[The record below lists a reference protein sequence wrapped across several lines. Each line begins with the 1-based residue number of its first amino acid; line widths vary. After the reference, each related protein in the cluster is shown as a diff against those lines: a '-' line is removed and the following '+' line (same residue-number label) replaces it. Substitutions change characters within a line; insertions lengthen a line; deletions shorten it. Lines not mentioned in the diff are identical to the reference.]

1 MALRHVSRRYG
12 ATVALDDLTLE
23 LSPGTVHAVIG
34 ENGAG
39 KSTAAKIAAG
49 VVQASS
55 GALELDG
62 EPVHFRSAR
71 DAEAQGILLIPQEL
85 ELYDSLS
92 ITENLYVGRPRPRG
106 SLGLVRFDR
115 MSRRAAEVLR
125 SLGVDTPPTTRVEQL
140 SHGTRQ
146 LVAIARALIHEVRV
160 LIMDEPTAALD
171 EWETQRLL
179 GIVTR
184 LKQEGVVILF
194 VSHRLREVM
203 QIADRITVMRDG
215 RCVAR
220 GPVGAFDE
228 AELVR
233 QMIGRQVSLLAR
245 TTTRATSRVALE
257 LRSLGRAGEFDGVSL
272 ALHAGE
278 VLGVAG
284 LIGSGRSELA
294 QAVFGHTKPT
304 AGTIELDGRPVGGWT
319 VRRAV
324 RRGVGFVPEE
334 RASQGLFM
342 PLTVRDNV
350 DLPALDRI
358 SRGKLLFGR
367 RETEY
372 VAQALASLRLRGTQ
386 DDPVSSLSG
395 GNQQKVLL
403 ARWIGLRPEVMILDE
418 PTRGIDVGARADI
431 YRIIDGL
438 TSNGIAVLLIS
449 SDIQELLLLSDR
461 IVVMREGRLVAEFT
475 GGEMT
480 EERVG
485 AAALGA
491 AVGAPAAG

>member
-1 MALRHVSRRYG
+1 
-12 ATVALDDLTLE
+12 
-23 LSPGTVHAVIG
+23 
-34 ENGAG
+34 
-39 KSTAAKIAAG
+39 
-49 VVQASS
+49 
-55 GALELDG
+55 
-62 EPVHFRSAR
+62 
-71 DAEAQGILLIPQEL
+71 
-85 ELYDSLS
+85 
-92 ITENLYVGRPRPRG
+92 
-106 SLGLVRFDR
+106 
-115 MSRRAAEVLR
+115 
-125 SLGVDTPPTTRVEQL
+125 
-140 SHGTRQ
+140 
-146 LVAIARALIHEVRV
+146 
-160 LIMDEPTAALD
+160 
-171 EWETQRLL
+171 
-179 GIVTR
+179 
-184 LKQEGVVILF
+184 VILF

-220 GPVGAFDE
+220 GPVDAFDE

-350 DLPALDRI
+350 GLPALDRI

>member
-1 MALRHVSRRYG
+1 M
-12 ATVALDDLTLE
+12 
-23 LSPGTVHAVIG
+23 
-34 ENGAG
+34 
-39 KSTAAKIAAG
+39 
-49 VVQASS
+49 
-55 GALELDG
+55 
-62 EPVHFRSAR
+62 
-71 DAEAQGILLIPQEL
+71 
-85 ELYDSLS
+85 
-92 ITENLYVGRPRPRG
+92 
-106 SLGLVRFDR
+106 
-115 MSRRAAEVLR
+115 
-125 SLGVDTPPTTRVEQL
+125 
-140 SHGTRQ
+140 
-146 LVAIARALIHEVRV
+146 
-160 LIMDEPTAALD
+160 
-171 EWETQRLL
+171 
-179 GIVTR
+179 
-184 LKQEGVVILF
+184 
-194 VSHRLREVM
+194 
-203 QIADRITVMRDG
+203 
-215 RCVAR
+215 AR
-220 GPVGAFDE
+220 GPVDAFDE
-228 AELVR
+228 AGLVR

-304 AGTIELDGRPVGGWT
+304 AGTIALDGRPVGGWT

-350 DLPALDRI
+350 GLPALDRI

-480 EERVG
+480 EEARRRGGARRGRQARRPDDRRRRHVAARSAG
-485 AAALGA
+485 AACSRIRT
-491 AVGAPAAG
+491 